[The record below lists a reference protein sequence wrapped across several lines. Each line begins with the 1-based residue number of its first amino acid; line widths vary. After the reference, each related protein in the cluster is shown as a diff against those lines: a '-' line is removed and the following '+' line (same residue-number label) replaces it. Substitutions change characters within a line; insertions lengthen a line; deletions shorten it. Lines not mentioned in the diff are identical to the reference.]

1 MLELVGQAVD
11 LFLHLD
17 HHLQRLI
24 QDYGTG
30 TYLVLSLVI
39 FCETGLVV
47 TPFLPGDSLLFAA
60 GAFAASGSL
69 DLWLLL
75 ALLTGAAVVG
85 NMVNYWIGRTVG
97 QRLVRSGRVIKQS
110 HLDRTHAFYERY
122 GPMTI
127 VLTRFVPIV
136 RTVAPFVAGLGT
148 MPYGKFMLYNLAGG
162 VLWVFVCTLAG
173 YVFGN
178 LPVVRDNF
186 ELVILGIIALS
197 VVPPIVEALRH
208 RLARV
213 PVTPGDS

>member
-17 HHLQRLI
+17 QHLQRLI
-24 QDYGTG
+24 HDYGTW

-69 DLWLLL
+69 DIWLLL
-75 ALLTGAAVVG
+75 ALLTGAAIVG
-85 NMVNYWIGRTVG
+85 NMVNYTIGRTVG
-97 QRLVRSGRVIKQS
+97 KRLVRTGRFVKQS
-110 HLDRTHAFYERY
+110 HLDKTHAFYEKY
-122 GPMTI
+122 GAMTI

-148 MPYGKFMLYNLAGG
+148 MPYGKFMLYNAAGA

-173 YVFGN
+173 YAFGN

-186 ELVILGIIALS
+186 ELVIVGIIALS
-197 VVPPIVEALRH
+197 VVPPIVEAVRH
-208 RLARV
+208 RWARV
-213 PVTPGDS
+213 RVNPVE